1 MQSNTIQQNASDLK
15 FSKAISKGFYEEL
28 TGWFTRR
35 SHRLIP
41 FEDVK
46 EKLDLWFIT
55 DIGIQTVRL
64 DAIIGSQGRY
74 QNFTRHFFPREESL
88 RSRWKDIDGVIAS
101 GKILPPVTLY
111 KVCDAYFVKDG
122 HHRISVARAK
132 KQNAI
137 EARIYEYDC
146 DVSLNDKTDIK
157 ELAILE
163 TYHKFLTQT
172 GLKKHRKVDFH
183 ITVLGG
189 YSFMME
195 HIQRHGFYLSE
206 MEKRHIPMEEAALSW
221 YDKIYAPLVDLIA
234 KNGIMASFP
243 HRTETD
249 FYIWIVNYRKK
260 QRREMVN
267 HEDIL
272 QEDEA
277 KNLVDTYSRKYT
289 GGFVKMLGRIKR
301 WLGLVDYQ

>member
-1 MQSNTIQQNASDLK
+1 MNSSNVQKSTSDLK
-15 FSKAISKGFYEEL
+15 FSQAISRGFYEEL

-35 SHRLIP
+35 SRRLIP
-41 FEDVK
+41 FEEVK
-46 EKLDLWFIT
+46 EKLDLWFVT

-74 QNFTRHFFPREESL
+74 QNFTRHFFPKDESL
-88 RSRWKDIDGVIAS
+88 RNRWKDIDGVLAS
-101 GKILPPVTLY
+101 GKTLPPVTLY
-111 KVCDAYFVKDG
+111 KVCEAYFVKDG

-132 KQNAI
+132 KQDAI
-137 EARIYEYDC
+137 EAKIYEYDC
-146 DVSLNDKTDIK
+146 DVSLDDKTDIK
-157 ELAILE
+157 QLAILE
-163 TYHKFLTQT
+163 TYHKFLKET
-172 GLKKHRKVDFH
+172 GLKKQRKVDFH
-183 ITVLGG
+183 VTVLGG
-189 YSFMME
+189 YTFLME
-195 HIQRHGFYLSE
+195 HIQRHGFYMSE
-206 MEKRHIPMEEAALSW
+206 QENRRIPMEEAARSW

-260 QRREMVN
+260 QRREMIN
-267 HEDIL
+267 EDIL

-277 KNLVDTYSRKYT
+277 KSLIDAYARKYA
-289 GGFVKMLGRIKR
+289 GWFKKMLGRIKR